1 MKLNTKPYHK
11 AFNIKKSFLLRILK
25 KAPRITFFPRKAK
38 AFKNVLHLHTETMI
52 GSPFHIS
59 CPEIFHDDEKVFK
72 YMHDMLS
79 CFIYYFVN
87 IK

>member
-1 MKLNTKPYHK
+1 
-11 AFNIKKSFLLRILK
+11 
-25 KAPRITFFPRKAK
+25 
-38 AFKNVLHLHTETMI
+38 MI